1 MAAND
6 TPSAS
11 FTSVPVLSL
20 AAAFDPRTK
29 PKFLKDLRSALLNVG
44 FLYLSDT
51 GISPE
56 LFYQVKKECRN
67 FFEDL
72 GEEDKLGI
80 EMKREKSFLGYSR
93 V

>member
-1 MAAND
+1 MATTG

-11 FTSVPVLSL
+11 FTSVPILSL
-20 AAAFDPRTK
+20 AAAFDPTTK
-29 PKFLKDLRSALLNVG
+29 PKLLRDLRSALLNVG

-51 GISPE
+51 GISPQ
-56 LFYQVKKECRN
+56 LFAQVKKECRN